1 MHRLLEALSVKGSRV
16 GSAAAE
22 EERQEEGSACVSV
35 HYCACA
41 YRLPTCATVRSV
53 NCILWFAAPVTDVP
67 SFLSAGVD

>member
-41 YRLPTCATVRSV
+41 YRLPDVCDCVFGELHSV
-53 NCILWFAAPVTDVP
+53 VCSSGD
-67 SFLSAGVD
+67 